1 MGAVIPWKVNLMPSL
16 QRFETFNERISLGIE
31 WVGLIG
37 FLAIMVIT
45 TFDVIG
51 SKVFLKPLFGALDI
65 VMQAQL
71 IAMSF
76 AAAATLIAG
85 RHVAVEF
92 FVPLLPQPLQKIV
105 TVFVNLLGLAL
116 FAILVW
122 RLTEYAYAL
131 QIDNEVTPTARI
143 PLYPFAYGAAF
154 ACIPVSLVYLCY
166 LLESIMHLV
175 RR

>member
-1 MGAVIPWKVNLMPSL
+1 MPGL
-16 QRFETFNERISLGIE
+16 QRFETLNQKISSAIE

-37 FLAIMVIT
+37 FLVIMLIT
-45 TFDVIG
+45 TVDVIG
-51 SKVFLKPLFGALDI
+51 AKLFLSPVFGALDI

-92 FVPLLPQPLQKIV
+92 FVPLLPKPLQKMV
-105 TVFVNLLGLAL
+105 DVFVNLLGLAL
-116 FAILVW
+116 FVILVW
-122 RLTEYAYAL
+122 RLTEYAHSL
-131 QIDNEVTPTARI
+131 QTVNELTPTARI
-143 PLYPFAYGAAF
+143 PLYPFAYGTAF
-154 ACIPVSLVYLCY
+154 AGIPVCSVYLYY
-166 LLESIMHLV
+166 LLESIVRLV

>member
-1 MGAVIPWKVNLMPSL
+1 MPVL
-16 QRFETFNERISLGIE
+16 QRFEIFNQKISSAIE

-37 FLAIMVIT
+37 FLVMMLIT
-45 TFDVIG
+45 TVDVI
-51 SKVFLKPLFGALDI
+51 SAKLFLSPVFGALDI

-92 FVPLLPQPLQKIV
+92 FVPRLPRPLQKV
-105 TVFVNLLGLAL
+105 VDVFVNLLGLAL
-116 FAILVW
+116 FVILVW
-122 RLTEYAYAL
+122 RLTEYAYSL
-131 QIDNEVTPTARI
+131 QTVNEVTPTARI
-143 PLYPFAYGAAF
+143 PLHPFAYGTAIAS
-154 ACIPVSLVYLCY
+154 IPVCLVYLYY
-166 LLESIMHLV
+166 LLESIVRLV

>member
-1 MGAVIPWKVNLMPSL
+1 MGKGIPWKVNFMPSL
-16 QRFETFNERISLGIE
+16 QRFETFNHKISLGIE

-37 FLAIMVIT
+37 FLVIMVIT
-45 TFDVIG
+45 TLDVIG
-51 SKVFLKPLFGALDI
+51 AKLFLKPIFGALDM

-71 IAMSF
+71 VAMSF
-76 AAAATLIAG
+76 AAAATLITG

-92 FVPLLPQPLQKIV
+92 FVPLLPRPLQKIV
-105 TVFVNLLGLAL
+105 AVFVNLVGLAL

-131 QIDNEVTPTARI
+131 QTDNEVTPTARI

-154 ACIPVSLVYLCY
+154 ACIPVSLVYLCS
-166 LLESIMHLV
+166 LLESLV
-175 RR
+175 QLVKR

>member
-1 MGAVIPWKVNLMPSL
+1 MPAL
-16 QRFETFNERISLGIE
+16 QRFEVFNQKISSAIE

-37 FLAIMVIT
+37 FLVMMLIT
-45 TFDVIG
+45 TVDVIG
-51 SKVFLKPLFGALDI
+51 AKVFLSPVFGALDI

-92 FVPLLPQPLQKIV
+92 FVPRLPRPLQKV
-105 TVFVNLLGLAL
+105 VDVFVNLLGLAL
-116 FAILVW
+116 FVILVW
-122 RLTEYAYAL
+122 RLTEYAYSL
-131 QIDNEVTPTARI
+131 QTVNEVTPTARI
-143 PLYPFAYGAAF
+143 PLHPFAYGTAIAS
-154 ACIPVSLVYLCY
+154 IPVCTVYLYY
-166 LLESIMHLV
+166 LLESIVRLV

>member
-1 MGAVIPWKVNLMPSL
+1 MPVL
-16 QRFETFNERISLGIE
+16 QRFDTFNQKISSAIE

-37 FLAIMVIT
+37 FLVIMLIT
-45 TFDVIG
+45 TVDVIG
-51 SKVFLKPLFGALDI
+51 AKLFLSPVFGALDI

-92 FVPLLPQPLQKIV
+92 FVPLLPKPLQKMV
-105 TVFVNLLGLAL
+105 DVFVNLLGLAL
-116 FAILVW
+116 FVILVW
-122 RLTEYAYAL
+122 RLTEYAHSL
-131 QIDNEVTPTARI
+131 QTVNELTPTARI
-143 PLYPFAYGAAF
+143 PLYPFAYGTAF
-154 ACIPVSLVYLCY
+154 ASMPVCSVYLYY
-166 LLESIMHLV
+166 LLESIVRLV

>member
-1 MGAVIPWKVNLMPSL
+1 MGAGIPWKVNFMPSL
-16 QRFETFNERISLGIE
+16 QRFETFNQKISLGIE

-37 FLAIMVIT
+37 FLVIMVIT
-45 TFDVIG
+45 TLDVIG
-51 SKVFLKPLFGALDI
+51 AKVFLSPIFGALDI
-65 VMQAQL
+65 IMQAQL

-92 FVPLLPQPLQKIV
+92 FVPLLPKRLQKV
-105 TVFVNLLGLAL
+105 VAVFVNLLGLAL

-143 PLYPFAYGAAF
+143 PLYPFAYGTAL
-154 ACIPVSLVYLCY
+154 ACIPACLAYLCY
-166 LLESIMHLV
+166 LLESLV
-175 RR
+175 QLVKR

>member
-1 MGAVIPWKVNLMPSL
+1 MPMPAL
-16 QRFETFNERISLGIE
+16 LKFEKFNQQISSAIE

-37 FLAIMVIT
+37 FLIMMLIT
-45 TFDVIG
+45 TVDVIG
-51 SKVFLKPLFGALDI
+51 AKLFLHPIFGALDI

-92 FVPLLPQPLQKIV
+92 FVPLLPKPLQRTV
-105 TVFVNLLGLAL
+105 DVFVNLLGFAL
-116 FAILVW
+116 FLMIVW
-122 RLTEYAYAL
+122 RLTEYAYSFH
-131 QIDNEVTPTARI
+131 IENELTPTARI

-154 ACIPVSLVYLCY
+154 ACIPVCLVYLY
-166 LLESIMHLV
+166 HLLVSISRLLN
-175 RR
+175 R